1 MSNPFFLLFI
11 SILSGLLL
19 GKIQFK
25 NFKLGASGTLFA
37 GLFFGWLFPLF
48 INSQKELINIQNTL
62 NTFFNFSLILFV
74 SSIGLIASRDIK
86 KILKTHGFKFII
98 LGFSITFSGFISTL
112 LFTYFTNLNNL
123 NLLGVF
129 SGSMTSSPGLASALE
144 SIKEGSADIIYG
156 YTVGYIPG
164 VLAVIFSIY
173 FIPIIFKI
181 NIYEE
186 KESYKFES
194 IDNSKD
200 YNFNFISFSTVIIL
214 GILIGNLNL
223 NLKFASLK
231 LGNTG
236 GILLSSLFL
245 GSLGKIGNLSFEF
258 NKNILKVFQN
268 LGLVIFL
275 SSIGLRSG
283 YKVISNF
290 NRESLYLMV
299 ISFVCAIFSILVGY
313 IIGKYIFK
321 LDWIILAGAITGGM
335 TSTPGLGAALESTK
349 SELVTAGYGA
359 TYPFALLGMVIF
371 NKLFSILT
379 NL

>member
-11 SILSGLLL
+11 SILNGLLL

-25 NFKLGASGTLFA
+25 NFKLGTSGTLFA
-37 GLFFGWLFPLF
+37 GLFFGWMFPLF
-48 INSQKELINIQNTL
+48 TNSQKELINIQNSL

-74 SSIGLIASRDIK
+74 SSIGLIASSDIK

-98 LGFSITFSGFISTL
+98 LGFLITFSGFISTL
-112 LFTYFTNLNNL
+112 LFTYITNLNNL

-144 SIKEGSADIIYG
+144 SIKEGSTDIIYG

-181 NIYEE
+181 NINEE
-186 KESYKFES
+186 KKSYKIES
-194 IDNSKD
+194 IANSKD
-200 YNFNFISFSTVIIL
+200 SNFNFISFSIVIIL

-335 TSTPGLGAALESTK
+335 TSTPGLGAALDSTK